1 MSHGSNRYDE
11 AYSEETQS
19 FVDDKTIQIRFDV
32 VKLLVW
38 RHREV
43 VRTSENFRI
52 TIKLGVKYFELCF
65 IKNPDLLTT

>member
-19 FVDDKTIQIRFDV
+19 FVDDKTIQIRFGV

-38 RHREV
+38 RQHEV
-43 VRTSENFRI
+43 ARTSENYRI

-65 IKNPDLLTT
+65 IKNSNLLTT